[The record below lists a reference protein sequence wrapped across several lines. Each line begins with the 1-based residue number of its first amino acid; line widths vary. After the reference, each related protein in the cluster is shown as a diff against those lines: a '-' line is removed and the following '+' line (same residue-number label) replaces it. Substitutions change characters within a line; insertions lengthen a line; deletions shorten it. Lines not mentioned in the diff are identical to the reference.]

1 MTYSPLL
8 YSSRFLIAAN
18 LAEVYVL
25 TKVCFVAVAYL
36 LGSIPF
42 GYLLVKHA
50 FTRGE
55 DVRQIGSGGTGATNV
70 TRRAGPAAGLLT
82 YLLDVGK
89 GMGAVALMR
98 LVAEGDYFWI
108 GAAGIAAIVGHIFP
122 IFLGFRGGKGV
133 ATGVGIY
140 IVMAPYSVIAAL
152 VLFAATVFFTR
163 YVSLG
168 SLVAAGALPALT
180 WLFYGILQTN
190 PRSTAMII
198 IAVLAFVLILFA
210 HRENVRRL
218 MRGEEKKVGMRV
230 EQRDPTTAS
239 EGRS

>member
-1 MTYSPLL
+1 VQAKFS
-8 YSSRFLIAAN
+8 
-18 LAEVYVL
+18 
-25 TKVCFVAVAYL
+25 FVAVAYL

-42 GYLLVKHA
+42 GYLLVKYV

-70 TRRAGPAAGLLT
+70 TRRAGPTAGLLT

-89 GMGAVALMR
+89 GIAAVALIR

-140 IVMAPYSVIAAL
+140 VLMAPYSVIAAL

-180 WLFYGILQTN
+180 WLFYGILQTHQHF
-190 PRSTAMII
+190 TAMII
-198 IAVLAFVLILFA
+198 IAVCAFALILFA

-230 EQRDPTTAS
+230 EQRDHPTAS

>member
-1 MTYSPLL
+1 MPAKFCL
-8 YSSRFLIAAN
+8 
-18 LAEVYVL
+18 
-25 TKVCFVAVAYL
+25 VAVAYL

-42 GYLLVKHA
+42 GYLLVKYV

-55 DVRQIGSGGTGATNV
+55 DVRHIGSGGTGETNV
-70 TRRAGPAAGLLT
+70 TRRAGPTAGLLT
-82 YLLDVGK
+82 YTLDVGK

-108 GAAGIAAIVGHIFP
+108 GTAGIAAIVGHIFP

-140 IVMAPYSVIAAL
+140 LMIAPYSVIAAL
-152 VLFAATVFFTR
+152 VLWVVTVFFTR

-168 SLVAAGALPALT
+168 SLVAAGALPVLT
-180 WLFYGILQTN
+180 WLFYGVLQSN
-190 PRSTAMII
+190 PHFTPMII
-198 IAVLAFVLILFA
+198 IAVSAFALILFA

-230 EQRDPTTAS
+230 EQSDHATAN